1 VSEPRYRGDNFG
13 IEYNTKMKSD
23 IILDTNV
30 LVAALRS
37 AKGASYRLL
46 SMLDQGRFQLHVSAP
61 LVAEYESVLK
71 RGMLAL
77 SDQQIDDVVDYI
89 CARAVPHKIYYLWR
103 PMLKDPGDDFV
114 LELAIKASAQI
125 VTWNLADFEK
135 AKLFG
140 VLVQT
145 PRDFLNFLENTP

>member
-1 VSEPRYRGDNFG
+1 
-13 IEYNTKMKSD
+13 
-23 IILDTNV
+23 
-30 LVAALRS
+30 
-37 AKGASYRLL
+37 
-46 SMLDQGRFQLHVSAP
+46 
-61 LVAEYESVLK
+61 
-71 RGMLAL
+71 
-77 SDQQIDDVVDYI
+77 
-89 CARAVPHKIYYLWR
+89 
-103 PMLKDPGDDFV
+103 MLKDPGDDFV